1 MTEYKA
7 DKFYLVEIN
16 IYGIELEELQM
27 SKRKTLTN
35 KEFIK
40 YVSNGVV
47 ISTLLA
53 KATKQFDVFT
63 NILNTY
69 MRQLYIIGASDKVNE
84 ILMYAKGSSDLSKI
98 VMVVKNYEDKE
109 VNIDRLDIATGELRL
124 FCEAFDFRNNECLT
138 ESYDIWKEMFGSDFY
153 YSVKGEIREYIEACQ

>member
-1 MTEYKA
+1 
-7 DKFYLVEIN
+7 
-16 IYGIELEELQM
+16 M

-40 YVSNGVV
+40 YINGVV

-69 MRQLYIIGASDKVNE
+69 TRQLYIIGASDKVSD
-84 ILMYAKGSSDLSKI
+84 IFMQAKSSADLCKM
-98 VMVVKNYEDKE
+98 VMVVKNCEDKE

-124 FCEAFDFRNNECLT
+124 FCEAFDFKNNECLT
-138 ESYDIWKEMFGSDFY
+138 ENYDMWHEQFGSDFY
-153 YSVKGEIREYIEACQ
+153 YSVRGEIREYIEACQ